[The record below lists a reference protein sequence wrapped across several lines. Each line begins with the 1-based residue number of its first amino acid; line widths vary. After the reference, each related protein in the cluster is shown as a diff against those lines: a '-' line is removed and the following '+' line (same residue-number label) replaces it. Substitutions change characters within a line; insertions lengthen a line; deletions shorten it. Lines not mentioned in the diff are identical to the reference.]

1 MMNELRESK
10 ARQPDSEKI
19 TINMGFVDLGGI
31 DLLVREGFY
40 SNRSDFIRTAVR
52 NQLQQHADVIKRSVT
67 RQELELGIRHCTR
80 AELEGLRAAGE
91 KLSLQVLG
99 LLVIAPD
106 VSPDLAR
113 ETISSIRVLGS
124 IQASAEVRKALAGRI
139 N

>member
-1 MMNELRESK
+1 MNELRESRT
-10 ARQPDSEKI
+10 RQPDSEKI

-52 NQLQQHADVIKRSVT
+52 NQIQHHAEVIRRSVT
-67 RQELELGIRHCTR
+67 RQDLELGIRHCTR
-80 AELEGLRAAGE
+80 TELESLRSAGE

-113 ETISSIRVLGS
+113 DTISSVRVLGS
-124 IQASAEVRKALAGRI
+124 IQAPADVKEALAGRI
-139 N
+139 H

>member
-1 MMNELRESK
+1 MMNELRDTK
-10 ARQPDSEKI
+10 TRQPESEKI

-31 DLLVREGFY
+31 DLLVREGFH

-67 RQELELGIRHCTR
+67 RQDLELGIRHCSR
-80 AELEGLRAAGE
+80 GELESLRAAGQ

-106 VSPDLAR
+106 VSADLAR
-113 ETISSIRVLGS
+113 DTISTVRVLGS
-124 IQASAEVRKALAGRI
+124 IQASAAVRDALAGRI